1 MIETWAARGSPTE
14 ACVRGQAWQQAPHC
28 NMCPVSGESPAP
40 PIGSIGS
47 IGWDD
52 PKALEVRNSIDSLGL
67 ELDEARLA
75 LSITA
80 SLVLS

>member
-40 PIGSIGS
+40 PIG
-47 IGWDD
+47 WDD

>member
-1 MIETWAARGSPTE
+1 MIETRAATGSPTE
-14 ACVRGQAWQQAPHC
+14 ACVRGQAWQQAPRC
-28 NMCPVSGESPAP
+28 KMCPVSGESPAP
-40 PIGSIGS
+40 PIGS

>member
-1 MIETWAARGSPTE
+1 MIETRAATGSPTE
-14 ACVRGQAWQQAPHC
+14 ACVRGQAWQQAPRC
-28 NMCPVSGESPAP
+28 KMCPVSGESPAP